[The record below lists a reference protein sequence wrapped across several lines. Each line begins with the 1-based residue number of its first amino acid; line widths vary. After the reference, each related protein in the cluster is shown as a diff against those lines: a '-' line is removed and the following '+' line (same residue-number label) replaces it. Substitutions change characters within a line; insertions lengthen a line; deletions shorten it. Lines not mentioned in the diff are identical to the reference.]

1 MRAGDRAM
9 LCILIIEGVYVM
21 YIDYLEC
28 VLVWECMERYSN
40 ESPVSDSRS
49 VVLSVEVLTN
59 AYVVITLN
67 LVRCLLCT
75 CFAMQQRVDSFTFC
89 IVAPSLFQKLA
100 ALLGRT
106 YNESEQETGSL
117 PLLVLCITR

>member
-75 CFAMQQRVDSFTFC
+75 CLLCTNVLIHSRVA
-89 IVAPSLFQKLA
+89 IVAPRLFQKLA
-100 ALLGRT
+100 ARLGRT
-106 YNESEQETGSL
+106 YHDAEQETGSL
-117 PLLVLCITR
+117 LLVFSVLLA